1 MAKLLLAYLDHT
13 EQHDRNQ
20 PRHSHG
26 TKLRKEHGL
35 EAAQV
40 MPGHS
45 RADVTQVYAERGQ
58 QLAATFAATI
68 G

>member
-1 MAKLLLAYLDHT
+1 MAELLLAYLDHA

-40 MPGHS
+40 MLGHS